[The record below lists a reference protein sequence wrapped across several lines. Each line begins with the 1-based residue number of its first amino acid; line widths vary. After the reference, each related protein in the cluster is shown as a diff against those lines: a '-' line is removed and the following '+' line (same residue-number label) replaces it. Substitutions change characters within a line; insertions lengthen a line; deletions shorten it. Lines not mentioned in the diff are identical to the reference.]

1 MKDIGVGYGHRN
13 SMKVYTG
20 YHPIINMLHQ
30 MTNFVDEMSG
40 TMLR

>member
-1 MKDIGVGYGHRN
+1 MIDAKNAAHANV
-13 SMKVYTG
+13 
-20 YHPIINMLHQ
+20 HPVINMLHQ